1 MRIAVIEHVG
11 SGDYAEY
18 ISSLLNETAQEH
30 NYQIKSWSNSVP
42 AFQQQISTDALIYIY
57 IESTS
62 PVLLNWLY
70 SVKIPSI
77 LKKTRA
83 QIVIDLNGIASTKIK
98 LPQIICI
105 GQSFFYKDGK
115 LLNGIEKF
123 ASKQLAESL
132 GISKSICYSKQRL
145 QELSKTNTSLHQ
157 AIPFSSPDIFRK
169 FEWHE
174 KMMTK
179 AQQAGNNEFFVA
191 VIEDDVADDFVL
203 LLQAFTKFKKW
214 QQSSMR
220 LMVLPKYETLGD
232 EIFQKHTT
240 YKYREDVMLLN
251 DADERLVADIVA
263 SAYAFIHVAPVAPH
277 LLALATA
284 LKCSLPVISF
294 EDADAK
300 EYAGDAVLFAAEK
313 TAAALGDIIIKLY
326 KDENLQ
332 TQLKEKAQEQSVLLG
347 RKECADNLWQ
357 LLEQA
362 GRNYKQ

>member
-18 ISSLLNETAQEH
+18 ISSLLNETAREH
-30 NYQIKSWSNSVP
+30 NYQVKSWSNSVP
-42 AFQQQISTDALIYIY
+42 AFQQEIAADALIYIY

-62 PVLLNWLY
+62 TLLLNWLY
-70 SVKIPSI
+70 RVKIPSI

-83 QIVIDLNGIASTKIK
+83 QIVIDLNGIASGKIK
-98 LPQIICI
+98 LSQIICI

-123 ASKQLAESL
+123 ALKQLTESL
-132 GISKSICYSKQRL
+132 SISKSIVYSKQ
-145 QELSKTNTSLHQ
+145 KTEKLPKANTQLHQ

-179 AQQAGNNEFFVA
+179 AQHAGNNEFFVA
-191 VIEDDVADDFVL
+191 VIEDNSAHDFVL

-220 LMVLPKYETLGD
+220 LMILPKYETLGN
-232 EIFQKHTT
+232 EIFEKHKT
-240 YKYREDVMLLN
+240 YKYRDDVTLLH
-251 DADERLVADIVA
+251 DADEKLVADIFA
-263 SAYAFIHVAPVAPH
+263 SAYAFIHVAPFAPH
-277 LLALATA
+277 LLALVTA

-294 EDADAK
+294 EDEDVK
-300 EYAGDAVLFAAEK
+300 EYAGNAVLFTAEK
-313 TAAALGDIIIKLY
+313 TAGALGDSIIQLY
-326 KDENLQ
+326 KYENLQ
-332 TQLKEKAQEQSVLLG
+332 AQLKEKAQGQSVLLN

-357 LLEQA
+357 FLEKA
-362 GRNYKQ
+362 ASKK